1 MELLAAVQQGGP
13 WAALLLAAGVYAWA
27 RHRGWLLTDREVE
40 RSVAGYVQV
49 IDHQERELAY
59 LRVAGER
66 KDTTIQTQA
75 DQLARLMRN
84 SDLSTHALESLL
96 REASRGVG

>member
-1 MELLAAVQQGGP
+1 MGGGP

-49 IDHQERELAY
+49 IDHQERELSY
-59 LRVAGER
+59 LRVAGDR
-66 KDTTIQTQA
+66 KDATIQTQA

-84 SDLSTHALESLL
+84 SDLSTHALESIL
-96 REASRGVG
+96 REAGRGVG